1 MFRIWPWFE
10 LQCFQYNLAVAP
22 NWKLQLHFLRPPSYI
37 DYSLLIIEQLL
48 NYFYGWMGWDGT
60 LCVPYIFILGSEKKH
75 NFQNNDNIALLHLR
89 WLKKRPNSD
98 RYVVVYCLYCL
109 NTSKQ
114 KWYASVP
121 CLLLSPPQPSF
132 GLVTQRHLFPGGERQ
147 HCVTRPNN
155 GCERD

>member
-89 WLKKRPNSD
+89 WLKKK
-98 RYVVVYCLYCL
+98 
-109 NTSKQ
+109 T
-114 KWYASVP
+114 
-121 CLLLSPPQPSF
+121 
-132 GLVTQRHLFPGGERQ
+132 
-147 HCVTRPNN
+147 
-155 GCERD
+155 